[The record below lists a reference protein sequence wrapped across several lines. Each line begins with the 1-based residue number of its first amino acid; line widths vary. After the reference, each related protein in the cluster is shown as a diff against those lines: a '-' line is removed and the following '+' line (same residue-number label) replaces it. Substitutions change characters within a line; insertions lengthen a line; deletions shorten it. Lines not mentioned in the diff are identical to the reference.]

1 MEKDLALKE
10 ACWLETEAELQRTIT
25 SLEKELELE
34 REQHNKEVQKPLT
47 FPDWCHVAPSNLKG
61 PAQPKQIFKL
71 RYFSLTW

>member
-25 SLEKELELE
+25 SLETELELE

-47 FPDWCHVAPSNLKG
+47 FPDWCHVATSNLKG
-61 PAQPKQIFKL
+61 PNKYLNCYISA
-71 RYFSLTW
+71 